1 MTVVEYRINIPLMK
15 KHKCKIISLC
25 LCFLISII
33 ETEIAVA
40 QVKNQQIQSCLR
52 QGIEKALNLE
62 TQSAIGFFNKAVE
75 LDREDPTGYAFLAL
89 AHLFFLEISYAPAE
103 RVRNRD
109 SMLRYADEALARGQK
124 KIENDEKD
132 GPAYFAMTLATIVK
146 VRWAIRQ
153 KSYFAMAHN
162 TSTAWG
168 YMQKTQEINPQ
179 VYDIYF
185 PIGLLHYHIDHL
197 PGLARFFSSLLIT
210 AGTKRQ
216 GIKELELVAQKGD
229 LLKEVAQ
236 AELVSAFL
244 YFEKQPAQALTIAM
258 ELKEKFPQN
267 YNFAFALANTYS
279 ELHRFTEALTIAR
292 ELHKNIQAG
301 KPPYIPQLQPRYDI
315 LMGRIF
321 FNQGEY
327 AEAAE
332 YLKRALEDNSLYNA
346 RNKAAALLRLGMIH
360 DIRQERKEAEDCY
373 SRVLEIEGGEG
384 SAPIEAKKYLQAP
397 YIR

>member
-1 MTVVEYRINIPLMK
+1 MK
-15 KHKCKIISLC
+15 KHNCKIIFFCLC
-25 LCFLISII
+25 LIISFI
-33 ETEIAVA
+33 EAGIAVA
-40 QVKNQQIQSCLR
+40 QAKNQQLQSYLR

-75 LDREDPTGYAFLAL
+75 LDPEDPTGYAFQAL
-89 AHLFFLEISYAPAE
+89 AHLFFHELSYAPAE
-103 RVRNRD
+103 RVRNSD
-109 SMLRYADEALARGQK
+109 SMLRYADEALVRGQK
-124 KIENDEKD
+124 KIENDQKD
-132 GPAYFAMTLATIVK
+132 GQAYFAMTLATIVK

-153 KSYFAMAHN
+153 KSYFAMAHD

-210 AGTKRQ
+210 AGNKRQ
-216 GIKELELVAQKGD
+216 GIQELELVAKQGD

-236 AELVSAFL
+236 AELVSTFL
-244 YFEKQPAQALTIAM
+244 YFEKQPAKALTIAM

-279 ELHRFTEALTIAR
+279 ELHRFAEAMAIAR

-301 KPPYIPQLQPRYDI
+301 KPPYIPQLQSRYDI

-327 AEAAE
+327 TEAAE
-332 YLKRALEDNSLYNA
+332 YLQRVLKDTTLYNA
-346 RNKAAALLRLGMIH
+346 RNRAAALLRLGIIH

-384 SAPIEAKKYLQAP
+384 SAQVEAKKYLHAP

>member
-1 MTVVEYRINIPLMK
+1 MPNKYCLMK
-15 KHKCKIISLC
+15 KYKCKIIFFC
-25 LCFLISII
+25 LCCLISFI
-33 ETEIAVA
+33 ETEIAIA
-40 QVKNQQIQSCLR
+40 QVKTQQLHFYLR

-62 TQSAIGFFNKAVE
+62 AQSAIGFFNKAVE

-89 AHLFFLEISYAPAE
+89 AHLFFYEMSFAPMD
-103 RVRNRD
+103 RVKNKD
-109 SMLRYADEALARGQK
+109 SMLRYVDEALAKGQK
-124 KIENDEKD
+124 KIENDEKA
-132 GPAYFAMTLATIVK
+132 GQAYFAMTMATIVR

-153 KSYFAMAHN
+153 KSYFSVARD
-162 TSTAWG
+162 TASAWD
-168 YMQKTQEINPQ
+168 YMQKAQEAYPQ

-210 AGTKRQ
+210 AGNQRQ
-216 GIKELELVAQKGD
+216 GLQELGLVAQKGD
-229 LLKEVAQ
+229 LLKELAQ

-244 YFEKQPAQALTIAM
+244 YFEKQPAKALTIAM
-258 ELKEKFPQN
+258 DLKEKFPQN
-267 YNFAFALANTYS
+267 YNFSFALANTFS
-279 ELHRFTEALTIAR
+279 ELHRFAEALAIAR

-301 KPPYIPQLQPRYDI
+301 KPPFIPQLQSRYDI

-327 AEAAE
+327 AESSD
-332 YLKRALEDNSLYNA
+332 YLQRVLKDSSLYNA
-346 RNKAAALLRLGMIH
+346 RNRAAALLRLGMIH

-384 SAPIEAKKYLQAP
+384 NAQVEAKKYLHDP
-397 YIR
+397 YLK

>member
-1 MTVVEYRINIPLMK
+1 MK
-15 KHKCKIISLC
+15 KHNCKIIFFCLC
-25 LCFLISII
+25 LVISFI
-33 ETEIAVA
+33 EAGIAVA
-40 QVKNQQIQSCLR
+40 QVKNQQLQSYLR

-62 TQSAIGFFNKAVE
+62 TQSAIGFFNRAVE

-89 AHLFFLEISYAPAE
+89 AHLFFHEISYVPAE

-109 SMLRYADEALARGQK
+109 SMLHYADEALARGQK
-124 KIENDEKD
+124 KIENDQKD
-132 GPAYFAMTLATIVK
+132 GQAYFAMTLATIVK

-153 KSYFAMAHN
+153 KNYFAMAHD

-210 AGTKRQ
+210 AGNKRQ
-216 GIKELELVAQKGD
+216 GIQELELVAKQGD

-236 AELVSAFL
+236 AELVSTFL
-244 YFEKQPAQALTIAM
+244 YFEKQPAKALTIAM

-279 ELHRFTEALTIAR
+279 ELHRFAEAMAIAR

-301 KPPYIPQLQPRYDI
+301 KPPYIPQLQSRYDI

-327 AEAAE
+327 TEAAE
-332 YLKRALEDNSLYNA
+332 YLQRVLKDNSLYNA
-346 RNKAAALLRLGMIH
+346 RNRAAALLRLGMIH

-384 SAPIEAKKYLQAP
+384 SAPVEAKKYLHAP